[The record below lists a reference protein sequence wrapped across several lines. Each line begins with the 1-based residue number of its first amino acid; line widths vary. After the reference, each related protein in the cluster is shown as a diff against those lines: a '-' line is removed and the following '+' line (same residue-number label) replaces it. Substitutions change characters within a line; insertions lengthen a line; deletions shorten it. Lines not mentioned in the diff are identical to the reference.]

1 MSHSALRQ
9 SLMAQLDAASAA
21 LAQRPDSQAQ
31 REHYADLLA
40 QLVYLEGA
48 RALAREIAGAL

>member
-1 MSHSALRQ
+1 MSHAAIRR
-9 SLMAQLDAASAA
+9 SLVSQLDAASAA

-31 REHYADLLA
+31 REHYADLMA

-48 RALAREIAGAL
+48 RILAREIAGAL